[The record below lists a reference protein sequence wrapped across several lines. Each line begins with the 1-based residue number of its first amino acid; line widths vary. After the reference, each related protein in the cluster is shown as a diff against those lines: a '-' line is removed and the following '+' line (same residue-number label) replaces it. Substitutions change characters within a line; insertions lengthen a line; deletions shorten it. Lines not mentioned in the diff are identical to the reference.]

1 MPRDSLIGQQLDE
14 YRLEALLGQG
24 GMARV
29 YRALDVRL
37 KRWVAIKVIDTPF
50 RTDADYIK
58 RFEREAQAIAQL
70 EHPHIVRLYRY
81 GEANGL
87 LYMAMQYLEG
97 APLNELLATY
107 RSESGFIEPTAASRI
122 VREVCLALD
131 YAHRRGVIHRDVK
144 PANIILNQQGQAIL
158 ADFGLALLTQVGTQ
172 GEIFGTPHYMAP
184 EQAMSSA
191 SAVAQSDLYAVG
203 VILYEMFTGVLPFD
217 AAQPLDIAMQHMTKP
232 PRSPRQIRPELSRK
246 LEAVILKSLAK
257 DPTGRYATGR
267 ALSNALD
274 KALEV
279 TPVKTAVP
287 VVGHSLPERVAMSLA
302 KRPLPPL
309 PAAVAKPAP
318 HRASPA
324 APKRPRRSK
333 THRRRASHQAVPSPE
348 PVRRRRPSVL
358 TIGLGLAVGLG
369 VIMVAILG
377 WIRFKGWPGG
387 LEELAQQFVPP
398 VGLAQWI
405 DHTVTPTAPAHDVIP
420 LPGPSATPAVPTV
433 TPTATPLLEPQLV
446 ADTSRDF
453 SGQPDEAWA
462 YFFSK
467 PDQNNFQPLKFEQ
480 RTYGSCWYGQDY
492 IRICQDSGHPG
503 NSADIAWRWTSN
515 VSGQIEVEISA
526 RKIDSGGDGVTIL
539 AYHNQ
544 LNQPIDGW
552 QIGPNDTA
560 GVFRL
565 KFFETEVKQGD
576 TLFFVMKRNSNAQN
590 DHTAFQVQ
598 IYLTG
603 ATP

>member
-97 APLNELLATY
+97 APLNELLASY
-107 RSESGFIEPTAASRI
+107 REEGRFIEPAEASRI

-131 YAHRRGVIHRDVK
+131 CAHRHGVIHRDVK

-158 ADFGLALLTQVGTQ
+158 ADFGLVLLTQVGTQ

-217 AAQPLDIAMQHMTKP
+217 AAQPLDIAMQHLTKP

-246 LEAVILKSLAK
+246 LETVILKSLAK
-257 DPTGRYATGR
+257 DPKGRYATGR
-267 ALSNALD
+267 ALSAALD

-279 TPVKTAVP
+279 APVKAAAHTA
-287 VVGHSLPERVAMSLA
+287 SQTLPERVALSLS
-302 KRPLPPL
+302 KRPLPPI
-309 PAAVAKPAP
+309 PAVVAGPAP
-318 HRASPA
+318 RRASPA
-324 APKRPRRSK
+324 APKKPVKAARRSK
-333 THRRRASHQAVPSPE
+333 AHRRRASHPAARPPE
-348 PVRRRRPSVL
+348 PVRQRRPSIRTL
-358 TIGLGLAVGLG
+358 GLGLAVGLG
-369 VIMVAILG
+369 VIIVAILG
-377 WIRFKGWPGG
+377 WIRFKDGPGG
-387 LEELAQQFVPP
+387 LEELVQQFIPP
-398 VGLAQWI
+398 EGLAQTALPTAQAHDVI
-405 DHTVTPTAPAHDVIP
+405 ILPGSSTTPVVSTVTPTAAMP
-420 LPGPSATPAVPTV
+420 
-433 TPTATPLLEPQLV
+433 LEPQLV

-453 SGQPDEAWA
+453 SGMPGGAWA
-462 YFFSK
+462 YLFSK

-480 RTYGSCWYGQDY
+480 RTYGSCWYDQDY

-515 VSGQIEVEISA
+515 VSGQIEVEISV

-544 LNQPIDGW
+544 LNQAIDGW

-603 ATP
+603 ANP